1 MAGDYHQEKKQ
12 QEAELISHFPPWKWT
27 TSDWQVYRNNRN
39 AAADT
44 TPPPPLMSLAGRSL
58 ADVLRRNASP
68 GCSVKM
74 KRFSL
79 LGFCPLNLPLF
90 CPRAHFASFTG
101 GQTATWIQLCNVDC
115 GVVRPASGAD
125 EWGIDKIDCAWQQ
138 QQVAQCCY
146 VSTYVIIQRRM
157 SVIFYVFKGP
167 PRRSPRKTGS
177 EDRWSILACTAL
189 YCMLVYVCFVYACRL
204 VISDSPKK
212 KKMRMRRMRI
222 ASGCN
227 H

>member
-12 QEAELISHFPPWKWT
+12 QEAELISHFPLGSGQLATGRCTET
-27 TSDWQVYRNNRN
+27 TGMPPSPPSLPYLMSQSAGNK
-39 AAADT
+39 AAA
-44 TPPPPLMSLAGRSL
+44 A
-58 ADVLRRNASP
+58 
-68 GCSVKM
+68 KM

-90 CPRAHFASFTG
+90 CPRAHFTSFTG

-125 EWGIDKIDCAWQQ
+125 EWGIDKIDCTWQQ
-138 QQVAQCCY
+138 QQVAVCSVLCY

-167 PRRSPRKTGS
+167 PRSPRKTGS
-177 EDRWSILACTAL
+177 EDRWWSILACMCVFCIFMPAG
-189 YCMLVYVCFVYACRL
+189 
-204 VISDSPKK
+204 D
-212 KKMRMRRMRI
+212 
-222 ASGCN
+222 
-227 H
+227 

>member
-1 MAGDYHQEKKQ
+1 MLASTLTVQRLIMAFFCAPGKTTWPATIIRKKKQ
-12 QEAELISHFPPWKWT
+12 QEAELISHFLLGSGQLATGRCTET
-27 TSDWQVYRNNRN
+27 TGM
-39 AAADT
+39 
-44 TPPPPLMSLAGRSL
+44 PPPPRRRYIVTLPLPHLMSQ
-58 ADVLRRNASP
+58 SP
-68 GCSVKM
+68 GNKAAAAKM

-90 CPRAHFASFTG
+90 CPRAHFTSFTG

-138 QQVAQCCY
+138 EQEQVAAQCCY

-177 EDRWSILACTAL
+177 KDRWSILSL
-189 YCMLVYVCFVYACRL
+189 YWLVCLYVCVFCICMPAG
-204 VISDSPKK
+204 D
-212 KKMRMRRMRI
+212 
-222 ASGCN
+222 
-227 H
+227 